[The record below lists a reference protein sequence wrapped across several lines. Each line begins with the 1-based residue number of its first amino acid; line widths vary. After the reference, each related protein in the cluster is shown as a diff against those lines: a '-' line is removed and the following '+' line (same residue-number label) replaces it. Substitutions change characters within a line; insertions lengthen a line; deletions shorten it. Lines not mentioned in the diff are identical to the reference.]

1 MNCTEHKLYVDDIR
15 DPKGQGWV
23 VVRNYDDAIHEL
35 TTNKYDVLSL
45 DHDIASYRE
54 DGREMTGYDI
64 ALFLA
69 EWKYHGKYTPP
80 DIRIHSANPVGQQ
93 NIQSVID
100 RYLR

>member
-1 MNCTEHKLYVDDIR
+1 MILTKLYVDDIR
-15 DPKGQGWV
+15 DPKEEGWV

-64 ALFLA
+64 ALWLA
-69 EWKYHGKYTPP
+69 ERRYHGKYVPQ
-80 DIRIHSANPVGQQ
+80 DIRVHSANPVGQK
-93 NIQSVID
+93 NIQSVIS
-100 RYLR
+100 RYLC